1 MTGKAAARRRS
12 GFTLL
17 EVMISV
23 AVLAMIGGLT
33 WKAFDGA
40 WDLKQRVERA
50 EDRDQTVRAALERIA
65 REVSMTFLSEHYDH
79 KRFRERPTLFKL
91 KDGRGEADLT
101 ITSFAHQRLHVDA
114 KESDQALF
122 EYKLD
127 RDEDGTRALF
137 RRVKPHLDE
146 EADRGG
152 ERSVLADDVL
162 KFSVQAWDP
171 KEREWRDEWDSN
183 SPQRNGQVLIP
194 PRVKIALTIKDE
206 QGKERTWVT
215 QARIVLGQPLD
226 F

>member
-1 MTGKAAARRRS
+1 MTAR

-17 EVMISV
+17 EVMIAV
-23 AVLAMIGGLT
+23 AVLAMIGAVT
-33 WKAFDGA
+33 YKAFDGA
-40 WDLKQRVERA
+40 YDLKHRVERA
-50 EDRDQTVRAALERIA
+50 EDRDQTVRAALERIS

-79 KRFRERPTLFKL
+79 KRFRERPTFFKL

-101 ITSFAHQRLHVDA
+101 ISSFAHERLHVDA
-114 KESDQALF
+114 KESDEALF

-127 RDEDGTRALF
+127 RDDDGNRSLF
-137 RRVKPHLDE
+137 RRVKPNIDE
-146 EADRGG
+146 EWERGG
-152 ERSVLADDVL
+152 EKAVLANDVL

-183 SPQRNGQVLIP
+183 SPERNGQVLIP

-206 QGKERTWVT
+206 QGKEKTWST

>member
-1 MTGKAAARRRS
+1 MRR

-17 EVMISV
+17 EVMIAV

-40 WDLKQRVERA
+40 YGLKQRVERA
-50 EDRDQTVRAALERIA
+50 EDRDQTVRAALERIS
-65 REVSMTFLSEHYDH
+65 REVSMTFLSEHYDR
-79 KRFRERPTLFKL
+79 KRFRTRPTLFKL
-91 KDGRGEADLT
+91 RDGRGEADLT
-101 ITSFAHQRLHVDA
+101 ITSFAHERLHIDA

-122 EYKLD
+122 EYKLE
-127 RDEDGTRALF
+127 RDDVGNRSLY

-146 EADRGG
+146 DPDRGG
-152 ERSVLADDVL
+152 EKAVLADDVL
-162 KFSVQAWDP
+162 KFTVQAWDP

-183 SPQRNGQVLIP
+183 SPQRSGQVLIP

-206 QGKERTWVT
+206 QGKEKTWVT